1 MTLDEIRSIVAN
13 SGKAAWHVL
22 SGDAPTYLGQF
33 VEHASDDEHWQ
44 EFFQHE
50 RRAVLRRDIDV
61 GLVWGMAAHPLVE
74 GESEPYE
81 PPWTEAFLPGARK
94 TYVNVVEVLYR
105 GQPVD
110 RELYSVVDNAH
121 GLVPYPEPRYA
132 PDADLA
138 SGAEPEALEV
148 NRWQFNLAELLGELG
163 VSVGVGSVED
173 YMRRCGI
180 TVAD

>member
-81 PPWTEAFLPGARK
+81 PPWTEAFLPRRA
-94 TYVNVVEVLYR
+94 YIHVVEVLYH

-110 RELYSVVDNAH
+110 RELYSGGGQRA
-121 GLVPYPEPRYA
+121 RA
-132 PDADLA
+132 
-138 SGAEPEALEV
+138 GAIPATALCPGC
-148 NRWQFNLAELLGELG
+148 RRDT
-163 VSVGVGSVED
+163 GS
-173 YMRRCGI
+173 
-180 TVAD
+180 